1 MKVQVLIKVEISN
14 INIDDVMKDFG
25 SLIENAEKLVK

>member
-14 INIDDVMKDFG
+14 INIDDAMKKFPT
-25 SLIENAEKLVK
+25 LRKYL